1 MGNEILFEVQALGWL
16 ILPHFRVTE
25 LATGKVFTD
34 DLPEW
39 TVRHTQRFVNE
50 RCRFLNP
57 VGQVEPL
64 YVFRWGLLRFIFP
77 LCNRVLLR
85 YLIPRDLFWDCSL
98 PGLPKDGE
106 ARFEVTILD
115 TTDEPRFIAR
125 DLVIG
130 LAYEELPVWFYTQTI
145 TRVNEQTR
153 FLYAPGLKER
163 EGRYVVYNNLVIG
176 RRSVRYKMSERE
188 EEEDRRRRKDEEERN
203 LAGC

>member
-1 MGNEILFEVQALGWL
+1 MENEILFEVQALGWL
-16 ILPHFRVTE
+16 IQPHFRVTE

-39 TVRHTQRFVNE
+39 TVRHTQRFVNR

-57 VGQVEPL
+57 DGQVEPL
-64 YVFRWGLLRFIFP
+64 YAFRWGCLRFLFP

-85 YLIPRDLFWDCSL
+85 YLIPRDLFWDCSP

-106 ARFEVTILD
+106 ARFEVTVLD
-115 TTDEPRFIAR
+115 TTNFPRFIAR
-125 DLVIG
+125 DLATG
-130 LAYEELPVWFYTQTI
+130 LEYRELPVWFYTQTI

-153 FLYAPGLKER
+153 FLYAPGLKKR
-163 EGRYVVYNNLVIG
+163 EGRYVVSNSFVTHG
-176 RRSVRYKMSERE
+176 RIVAYKMSKRE